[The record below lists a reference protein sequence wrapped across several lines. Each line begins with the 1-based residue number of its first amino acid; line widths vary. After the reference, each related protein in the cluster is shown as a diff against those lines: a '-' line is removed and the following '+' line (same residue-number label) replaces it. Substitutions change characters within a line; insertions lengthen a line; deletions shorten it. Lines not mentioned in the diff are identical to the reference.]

1 MTSKIVI
8 VDDEIHIRSLIEQSL
23 EDLEDDYGIEI
34 FTAEDGAEG
43 LEIVTRERPS
53 LVLLDVMMPK
63 MNGYDVCEAIG
74 RDPDLC
80 NVFVILLTAKG
91 QEADRERGLRSG
103 AADYITKP
111 FDPDELVERAK
122 AILGLD

>member
-1 MTSKIVI
+1 MTGKIVI

-43 LEIVTRERPS
+43 LEIVTRERPT

-63 MNGYDVCEAIG
+63 MNGYDVCEAIS
-74 RDPDLC
+74 RDPNLDS
-80 NVFVILLTAKG
+80 VSVILLTAKG
-91 QEADRERGLRSG
+91 QEADRERGLRCG

-111 FDPDELVERAK
+111 FDPDELVETAK
-122 AILGLD
+122 AILGLA

>member
-1 MTSKIVI
+1 MTGKIVI
-8 VDDEIHIRSLIEQSL
+8 VDDEIHIRSLIERSL

-34 FTAEDGAEG
+34 FTAEDGVEG
-43 LEIVTRERPS
+43 LEVVRRERPS

-63 MNGYDVCEAIG
+63 MNGYDVCDAISS
-74 RDPDLC
+74 DANLDS
-80 NVFVILLTAKG
+80 VSVILLTAKG

-111 FDPDELVERAK
+111 FDPDELVETAK
-122 AILGLD
+122 AILGLA